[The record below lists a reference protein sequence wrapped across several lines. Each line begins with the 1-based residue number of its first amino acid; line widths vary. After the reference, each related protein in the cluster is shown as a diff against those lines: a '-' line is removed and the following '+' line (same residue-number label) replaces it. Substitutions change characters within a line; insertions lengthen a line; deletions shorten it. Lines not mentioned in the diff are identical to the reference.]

1 MNTFVIVGIIIIA
14 IAIISFMLL
23 FKIIKWLAICII
35 VGGIILAALFF
46 GFGIWPL
53 DNIHFTNFININKN

>member
-1 MNTFVIVGIIIIA
+1 MNTFVIVG
-14 IAIISFMLL
+14 IISFMLL

-53 DNIHFTNFININKN
+53 DNIHFIHFTNFININKN